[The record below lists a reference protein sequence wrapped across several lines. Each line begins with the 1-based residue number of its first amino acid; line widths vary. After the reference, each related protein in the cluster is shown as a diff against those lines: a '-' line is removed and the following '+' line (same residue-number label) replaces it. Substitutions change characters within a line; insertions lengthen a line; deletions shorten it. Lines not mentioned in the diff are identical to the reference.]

1 MDVKWIAT
9 DPDSQRLSFVERRTS
24 ADDYIARIEALLAV
38 GEGYSE
44 VQWADRS
51 HPYVALAV
59 RGGYGVVHLFSADGE
74 LFILAG
80 DGVIDASATDLS
92 RIEAMAARLSTPSTA
107 PAGCTKV
114 SQLGFQRPRR
124 REPALSGRL
133 HTYPAKIF
141 LTARRPAQGD
151 ALNRPICLGEA
162 GNSACLVS

>member
-9 DPDSQRLSFVERRTS
+9 DPDSRRLSFVERRTS

-80 DGVIDASATDLS
+80 DGVIDASETVLIPVLDDGHGTPFTGEYVLS
-92 RIEAMAARLSTPSTA
+92 AEHA
-107 PAGCTKV
+107 
-114 SQLGFQRPRR
+114 
-124 REPALSGRL
+124 
-133 HTYPAKIF
+133 
-141 LTARRPAQGD
+141 
-151 ALNRPICLGEA
+151 
-162 GNSACLVS
+162 